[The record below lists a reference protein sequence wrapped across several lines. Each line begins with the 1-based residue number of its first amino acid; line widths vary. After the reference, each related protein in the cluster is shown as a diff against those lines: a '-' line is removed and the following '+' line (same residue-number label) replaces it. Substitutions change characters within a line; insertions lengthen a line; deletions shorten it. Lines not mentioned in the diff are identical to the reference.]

1 MTNPELEGWDD
12 INQNGGT
19 IGAGINRAIHRLT
32 IGIFNSGSKT
42 STQISYLGNKIER
55 LNENLEK
62 ANQSSDKLTEALNRI
77 TLAGVII
84 AGLGVLVAVGNFVL
98 DLLNYLKS

>member
-12 INQNGGT
+12 INQNGST
-19 IGAGINRAIHRLT
+19 IGTGINRAIHRLT

-42 STQISYLGNKIER
+42 STQISYLGNKIET
-55 LNENLEK
+55 LNANLEK

-77 TLAGVII
+77 TLAGVLI
-84 AGLGVLVAVGNFVL
+84 AGIGVLVAVGNFVL
-98 DLLNYLKS
+98 DLLNYLK